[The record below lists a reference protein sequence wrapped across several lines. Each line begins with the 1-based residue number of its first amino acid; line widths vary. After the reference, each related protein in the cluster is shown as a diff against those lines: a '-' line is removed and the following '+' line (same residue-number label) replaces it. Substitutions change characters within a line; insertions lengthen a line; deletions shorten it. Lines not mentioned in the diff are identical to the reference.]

1 MAADVLVNTLDME
14 RDDWLE
20 WRRRGIG
27 GSDASAV
34 AGLNRWRSPVQ
45 VWLEKTGQIEDT
57 GDSEVMYWGRVLE
70 DVVAREF
77 SERTG
82 KKVRRRNAIL
92 RHPEHQFMIA
102 NVDRMVVGENAGL
115 ECKTTS
121 EWRRVEWADEEIPDE
136 YIIQCQH
143 YMAVTGY
150 EKWYI
155 AVLIGGNKFLWQEVE
170 RDEEIIDYLIRIEGD
185 FWRLVETNTPPPMDG
200 TESSSQA
207 LKLLYP
213 ESRAGKAIELPTE
226 AEELVSERDAVKAM
240 IAGYEEKLAAIENQ
254 LKAMLGE
261 AESGTVGDKLVSWKT
276 ITSKRIDSKRIR
288 ELHPEIYDQ
297 CSKESSYRRFEI
309 RNLKRN

>member
-1 MAADVLVNTLDME
+1 MAEVLVKTVDMD
-14 RDDWLE
+14 RDEWLR

-34 AGLNRWRSPVQ
+34 VGLNRWRSPVQ
-45 VWLEKTGQIEDT
+45 VWLEKTGQIKDT

-77 SERTG
+77 SKRTG

-155 AVLIGGNKFLWQEVE
+155 AVLIGGNKFLWQEVK
-170 RDEEIIDYLIRIEGD
+170 RDEEIIDYLIQIEGD

-226 AEELVSERDAVKAM
+226 AEELVSEWDAVKAM

-309 RNLKRN
+309 RNLKRK

>member
-1 MAADVLVNTLDME
+1 MAEVLVKTVDMD
-14 RDDWLE
+14 RDEWLG

-77 SERTG
+77 SKRTG

-155 AVLIGGNKFLWQEVE
+155 AVLIGGNKFLWQEIE
-170 RDEEIIDYLIRIEGD
+170 RDEEIIDYLIQIEGD

-240 IAGYEEKLAAIENQ
+240 IAGYEEKLATIENQ
-254 LKAMLGE
+254 LKAMLGDSE
-261 AESGTVGDKLVSWKT
+261 AGTIGDKLVSWKT
-276 ITSKRIDSKRIR
+276 ITSKRIDSKRVR
-288 ELHPEIYDQ
+288 ELHPEVYEQ

-309 RNLKRN
+309 RNLKRK

>member
-1 MAADVLVNTLDME
+1 MAEVLVKTVDMD
-14 RDDWLE
+14 RDEWLR
-20 WRRRGIG
+20 WRRLGIG

-57 GDSEVMYWGRVLE
+57 GDSEAMYWGRVLE

-77 SERTG
+77 SKRTG

-155 AVLIGGNKFLWQEVE
+155 AVLIGGNKFLWQEVK
-170 RDEEIIDYLIRIEGD
+170 RDEEIIDYLIQIEGD

-213 ESRAGKAIELPTE
+213 ESRAGKVIELPTE
-226 AEELVSERDAVKAM
+226 AEELVSEWDAVKAM

>member
-1 MAADVLVNTLDME
+1 MAEVLVKTVDMD
-14 RDDWLE
+14 RDEWLR
-20 WRRRGIG
+20 WRRLGIG

-57 GDSEVMYWGRVLE
+57 GDSEAMYWGRVLE

-77 SERTG
+77 SKRTG

-155 AVLIGGNKFLWQEVE
+155 AVLIGGNKFLWQEVK
-170 RDEEIIDYLIRIEGD
+170 RDEEIIDYLIQIEGD

-226 AEELVSERDAVKAM
+226 AEELISEWEAVKAM

-288 ELHPEIYDQ
+288 ELYPEIYDQ

>member
-1 MAADVLVNTLDME
+1 MADVLVKTVDMD
-14 RDDWLE
+14 RDEWLR
-20 WRRRGIG
+20 WRRLGIG

-34 AGLNRWRSPVQ
+34 AGLNRWRSPVH

-77 SERTG
+77 SKRTG

-121 EWRRVEWADEEIPDE
+121 EWRRVEWADEEIPEE

-170 RDEEIIDYLIRIEGD
+170 RDEEIIDYLIQIEGD

-226 AEELVSERDAVKAM
+226 AEELVSEWDAVKAM